1 LTDIAITA
9 ANVVAGSGV
18 KITGGT
24 AGVAITAG
32 QWLYLDPT
40 TGKYALADNNSATA
54 AQRVPSG
61 VALNNAAANQPV
73 DVQQSGPYT
82 VGGTLVAGVAYY
94 QSANPG
100 GMCAVADLV
109 TGMYPCIL
117 GIATSTTVLNINI
130 QASGVVLP

>member
-1 LTDIAITA
+1 LTDIVITA

-18 KITGGT
+18 KITSGT

-32 QWLYLDPT
+32 QWVYLDPT

-54 AQRVPSG
+54 AQRVPVG
-61 VALNNAAANQPV
+61 VALNNAAANQPI
-73 DVQQSGPYT
+73 DIQTSGPCT
-82 VGGTLVAGVAYY
+82 IGGTLTAGVAYY
-94 QSANPG
+94 QSSNPG
-100 GMCAVADLV
+100 GMCAVADLT

-130 QASGVVLP
+130 QASGVSL